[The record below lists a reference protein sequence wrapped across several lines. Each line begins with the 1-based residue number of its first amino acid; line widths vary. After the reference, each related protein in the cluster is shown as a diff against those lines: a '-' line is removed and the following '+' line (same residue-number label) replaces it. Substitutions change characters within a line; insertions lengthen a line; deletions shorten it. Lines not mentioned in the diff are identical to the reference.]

1 MLTGPPDSLSLRYAT
16 LADGDII
23 RLFDG
28 VSVRSPASKLVIMVF
43 LKKEARLFPVTGYFA
58 KSFKV
63 T

>member
-43 LKKEARLFPVTGYFA
+43 FKKRSSIVSRDWIFR
-58 KSFKV
+58 
-63 T
+63 